1 MRVSVDGV
9 EYAPVGRGGGPRIGV
24 AVTTHNRPEVLA
36 STLSHIQRRTPG
48 AVVAVVDDG
57 SKVPVTVPDGV
68 VLVRHEKA
76 RGIAGAKNACL
87 AALMAEGV
95 DHLFLFDDDAWPVSG

>member
-24 AVTTHNRPEVLA
+24 AVTTHNEHEVLVSA
-36 STLSHIQRRTPG
+36 EGRRSRRTPG

-57 SKVPVTVPDGV
+57 SKVPVTVPDSSAGPSREGSRHCWHDD
-68 VLVRHEKA
+68 VLPP
-76 RGIAGAKNACL
+76 
-87 AALMAEGV
+87 
-95 DHLFLFDDDAWPVSG
+95 W